1 MSKSNLYFKSIFF
14 LPTPSFYWELGSQVP
29 TLFPGVRDA
38 QDPFLEGP
46 SPLKRTQITLIHEFK
61 QNFTCILGWSP
72 VELNFSEY
80 IIKKNFFDQY
90 VARIDYCIL
99 WYVWCC
105 ARLAKPYWGL
115 ENSFGTNLVGR
126 SLSVQCQ
133 WVDKTYRTRNSIDL
147 DPSSSKARISPWPG
161 SPLIIQS
168 LKK

>member
-80 IIKKNFFDQY
+80 IIKKKLF
-90 VARIDYCIL
+90 R
-99 WYVWCC
+99 CC